1 MLADHRAGAL
11 ASRFAAQWLRLQDLE
26 KIHPDPLLYPH
37 YDHTLA
43 EAMERETTLLFEYI
57 VGADRDVLELLT
69 ADYTFVNGRLARHY
83 GIPNVVGPRFQR
95 VALADPN
102 RRGVLGHG
110 SILTMTSVADRTSPV
125 LRGKWVLEVLFGTP
139 PPPPPPDVPDL
150 DETKTASG
158 SRLLSVRERLEAHRA
173 DPACTSCHR
182 VIDPLGLALE
192 HFDVT
197 GAWRIKDSFVA
208 VDATGE
214 LFDGS
219 KLDGPAALRAA
230 LLRHRETVL
239 RSFTEN
245 LMAYALGRR
254 VSHQDMPTV
263 RAVVRSAS
271 ASGNRLSAYVLGI
284 VNSPAFQMSRA
295 EN

>member
-1 MLADHRAGAL
+1 
-11 ASRFAAQWLRLQDLE
+11 
-26 KIHPDPLLYPH
+26 
-37 YDHTLA
+37 
-43 EAMERETTLLFEYI
+43 
-57 VGADRDVLELLT
+57 
-69 ADYTFVNGRLARHY
+69 
-83 GIPNVVGPRFQR
+83 
-95 VALADPN
+95 
-102 RRGVLGHG
+102 
-110 SILTMTSVADRTSPV
+110 VADRTSPV

-150 DETKTASG
+150 DETKPASG